1 MSVPDRIIRR
11 LNGPRGSVLLAGALI
26 AAVHAI
32 AYADVGGGVALPSG
46 LAALGEVVPLGV
58 YAALWGTAA
67 LLAGLGSWQ
76 TFARRQRDHFD
87 AWGFG
92 LVAGMLV
99 IWGCTYLG
107 GWAYSW
113 LVQADP
119 NRQWLLAVLY
129 LAVAVMIGASAR
141 MTNPGSSAPRPEAA

>member
-1 MSVPDRIIRR
+1 MPDRIIRR

-32 AYADVGGGVALPSG
+32 AYADVSGAVALPFG
-46 LAALGEVVPLGV
+46 LAALGEVVPLAV
-58 YAALWGTAA
+58 YAALWAVAA

-107 GWAYSW
+107 GWIYAW
-113 LVQADP
+113 VALGDP
-119 NRQWLLAVLY
+119 NRQWLLAVVY
-129 LAVAVMIGASAR
+129 LSVAVMIGASAR
-141 MTNPGSSAPRPEAA
+141 MTNPGSSIPRPEAA

>member
-1 MSVPDRIIRR
+1 MPDRIIRR

-32 AYADVGGGVALPSG
+32 AYVDVGSAVSLPTG
-46 LAALGEVVPLGV
+46 LAALSRVVPLAV
-58 YAALWGTAA
+58 YAVLWGVAA
-67 LLAGLGSWQ
+67 MLAGLGSWQ

-92 LVAGMLV
+92 MVAGMLV

-107 GWAYSW
+107 GWFYAW
-113 LVQADP
+113 VFQGDP
-119 NRQWLLAVLY
+119 NRQWVFAVLY
-129 LAVAVMIGASAR
+129 LSVAVMIGASAR
-141 MTNPGSSAPRPEAA
+141 MTNPGSAAPRQGVE